1 MAILKSPVTSRDHI
15 QGPNDAIVTLVEY
28 GDYQCTYCRAAQP
41 IVKQIQ
47 ARSAGKLRLVFRHF
61 PLVEVHPL
69 AQPCAET
76 AEFAGSQAL
85 FWPMHDAIYANQHQ
99 LSITLLVTL
108 AASLQLSP
116 IALRDALA
124 LGTYAGKVQADFIGG
139 VRSGVNGTP
148 TFFINGVRHDS
159 SQGILDLAAAID
171 QTILAEA

>member
-1 MAILKSPVTSRDHI
+1 MGRLKSPVTSRDHI
-15 QGPNDAIVTLVEY
+15 QGSDNAIVTLVEY
-28 GDYQCTYCRAAQP
+28 GDYQCPYCGAAQP

-47 ARSAGKLRLVFRHF
+47 ARFAGKLRLVFRHF

-69 AQPCAET
+69 AQPSAET
-76 AEFAGSQAL
+76 AEFAGSQGR

-99 LSITLLVTL
+99 LSITRLVTL
-108 AASLQLSP
+108 AANLHLSP

-159 SQGILDLAAAID
+159 PLGVMDLAAAID
-171 QTILAEA
+171 QTILTDA